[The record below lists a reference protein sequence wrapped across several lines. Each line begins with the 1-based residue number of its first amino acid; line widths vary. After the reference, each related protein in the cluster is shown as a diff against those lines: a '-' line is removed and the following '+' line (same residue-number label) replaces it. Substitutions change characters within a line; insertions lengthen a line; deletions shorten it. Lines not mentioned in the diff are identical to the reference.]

1 MCHVCRHQC
10 FHFSLLCN
18 LFHDTRYISITSI
31 NQISIFLVI
40 NFYKYVDYDDNE
52 DCHPAATTSRQREWL
67 HEGWNNN
74 NNKKA
79 KKKTKK
85 MKSKTNVSSRQP
97 CSSGISF
104 EHGDDDELIEKGG
117 NDRLYDFSSYIE
129 QRFDFV
135 DPSSLLYLFIQQHYS
150 TAGLPLDLFLGS
162 SLFKGRERA
171 AVASIADLN
180 TQQHTTI

>member
-1 MCHVCRHQC
+1 V
-10 FHFSLLCN
+10 
-18 LFHDTRYISITSI
+18 
-31 NQISIFLVI
+31 
-40 NFYKYVDYDDNE
+40 
-52 DCHPAATTSRQREWL
+52 TTSREREWL
-67 HEGWNNN
+67 HEGRNNN

-85 MKSKTNVSSRQP
+85 MKSKTTNVSSRQP
-97 CSSGISF
+97 CSSSGISF

-150 TAGLPLDLFLGS
+150 TAGLPLDLYFSAPLFL
-162 SLFKGRERA
+162 
-171 AVASIADLN
+171 
-180 TQQHTTI
+180 